1 MLSLTASSLDGVV
14 APLVPVQQTSGDGA
28 SPAPALAPH
37 RLDELLLQSI
47 AAGDKCAMR
56 VLFQRHNVRVYRFV
70 LRLVGN
76 TSLAED
82 IVSEVFLVVWWGA
95 SRFRAESQVTTWLL
109 AIARHKAMSALR
121 RRAEAQLDD
130 HAAAAIVDPRDD
142 PETRLDK
149 QDRSEIIQRC
159 LTRLSP
165 SHREIIDLVYYHGK
179 LVREVA
185 EIVGVP
191 EGTVK
196 TRMFHARRHM
206 SKMLAAA
213 GIRGAY

>member
-1 MLSLTASSLDGVV
+1 MLSLAASSSNGLV
-14 APLVPVQQTSGDGA
+14 APLLPVEQTAVDGA
-28 SPAPALAPH
+28 SPAQALASN

-47 AAGDKCAMR
+47 AGGDKYAMR

-70 LRLVGN
+70 LRLVRN
-76 TSLAED
+76 PSLAED
-82 IVSEVFLVVWWGA
+82 IVSDVFLVVWKDAG
-95 SRFRAESQVTTWLL
+95 RFKAEAQVTTWLL

-130 HAAAAIVDPRDD
+130 HAAAGIVDPRDD

-149 QDRSEIIQRC
+149 QDRSKIIQKC

-185 EIVGVP
+185 QIVGVP

-206 SKMLAAA
+206 SKLLAAA
-213 GIRGAY
+213 GIREAC